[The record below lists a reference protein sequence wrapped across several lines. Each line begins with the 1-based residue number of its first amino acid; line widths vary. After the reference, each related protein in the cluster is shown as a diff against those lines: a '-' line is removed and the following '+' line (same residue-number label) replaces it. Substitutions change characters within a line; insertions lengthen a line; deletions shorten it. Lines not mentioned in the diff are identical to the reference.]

1 MNIAFQ
7 EVAMA
12 HMNVEPMTT
21 FSDGSTLLVS
31 TRYIGDANF
40 RCELYVSSV
49 GQHTDQS
56 TQSTLHLACAYR
68 FEAPTCFLAQEQA
81 YTYAMRMYP
90 QAGGEMKKPP
100 YLIWSGPLN
109 TVHA

>member
-1 MNIAFQ
+1 
-7 EVAMA
+7 MA

-21 FSDGSTLLVS
+21 FSDGSRLLVS
-31 TRYIGDANF
+31 TRYVGDANF
-40 RCELYVSSV
+40 RCELYVST
-49 GQHTDQS
+49 GGRRAE
-56 TQSTLHLACAYR
+56 QSTLRAVCAYH

-81 YTYAMRMYP
+81 YIYAMRVYP

-109 TVHA
+109 NVQGSPRA

>member
-1 MNIAFQ
+1 
-7 EVAMA
+7 MA
-12 HMNVEPMTT
+12 HMNVAPMTT

-31 TRYIGDANF
+31 TRYMGDTNF

-49 GQHTDQS
+49 GRQADQS
-56 TQSTLHLACAYR
+56 TLQLACAYR

-90 QAGGEMKKPP
+90 QAGGQMKKPP
-100 YLIWSGPLN
+100 YLIWSGPLG
-109 TVHA
+109 TVKTYV

>member
-1 MNIAFQ
+1 
-7 EVAMA
+7 MA

-49 GQHTDQS
+49 ERHPDQS
-56 TQSTLHLACAYR
+56 ILQLACAYR

-90 QAGGEMKKPP
+90 QAGGGMKKPP
-100 YLIWSGPLN
+100 YLIWSGPLG
-109 TVHA
+109 TVQTHV